1 MHWHFYAAAC
11 RSLRFS
17 SLYIETMT
25 TTLAPN
31 AGPMV
36 QEDTPLTT
44 QDTSRAPE
52 ATDTSAPPRK
62 RLRRSKRQEKA
73 NGECEHDKE
82 SPFFTS
88 ETPPPLQKVVSAPIL
103 GSNTCDDGA
112 GLRLIDVS
120 SLASPLELIKS
131 TMLANWWNTSLDL
144 FVRERPRD
152 IYKSYAISST
162 NSRRT

>member
-1 MHWHFYAAAC
+1 
-11 RSLRFS
+11 
-17 SLYIETMT
+17 MT

-82 SPFFTS
+82 APFFTS
-88 ETPPPLQKVVSAPIL
+88 DTPPPLQKVASEPIF
-103 GSNTCDDGA
+103 GPDACDNGTD
-112 GLRLIDVS
+112 LRLIDVS
-120 SLASPLELIKS
+120 SLAKGLEHLCCRKCSEENVDTHMQDFFEFHAEKMKS
-131 TMLANWWNTSLDL
+131 AKLLRMKNPSL
-144 FVRERPRD
+144 EES
-152 IYKSYAISST
+152 YKKFIGLL
-162 NSRRT
+162 